1 MIARGEFLVQ
11 LGIGEETLET
21 WCAAGWISDAPGL
34 TEAELA
40 RAALIRELTETLGVN
55 EEGVDVALTLL
66 DQLHGLRRALRAVSQ
81 ALETLP
87 PAVRDEIQRTLR
99 ETGSA

>member
-1 MIARGEFLVQ
+1 MIGRPEFLIQ
-11 LGIGEETLET
+11 LGIGEETLEA
-21 WCAAGWISDAPGL
+21 WCAAGWISDAPAL

-66 DQLHGLRRALRAVSQ
+66 DQLHGLRRALRAVGQ
-81 ALETLP
+81 ALDMLP
-87 PAVRDEIQRTLR
+87 PGLRDDLQRTLR